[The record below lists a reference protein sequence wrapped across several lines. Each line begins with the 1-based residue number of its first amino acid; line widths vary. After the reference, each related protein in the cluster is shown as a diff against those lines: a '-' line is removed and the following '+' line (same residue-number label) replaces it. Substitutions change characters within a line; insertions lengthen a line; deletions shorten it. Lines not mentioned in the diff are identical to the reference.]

1 MKKYFGLIHYL
12 GNYKRL
18 IFLYLFF
25 ILLSVIFSVVSIA
38 MLYPFLE
45 IIFNS
50 SASLANKPVSGFSSS
65 ALISQLQGI
74 LSQIIVQK
82 GKMFALAMVC
92 LFIIITILI
101 KNFALYMSLRVSV
114 PLRNGLVLDLKKRLY
129 SKILTLPIGY
139 FSEKRKGD
147 LISRMTN
154 DLTELETAVMN
165 TLEGIWR
172 EPVTILIIL
181 GTLFYLSYQ
190 LSLML
195 LVLLPL
201 AGAVI
206 GRISKNLRK
215 QSNEAAEIYSESL
228 SLLEETL
235 SGMRVIKAFT
245 AEGMMQD
252 KFYEVNT
259 KLNDVKNKMSFK
271 RDLASPLSEL
281 MGIIVLCIILWIGG
295 SMILSN
301 QHFSLNGSA
310 FIMYIA
316 IFSQII
322 NPAKSVSSAYY
333 NMQKGTAAVKRIEEI
348 LHAENAVT
356 DSHNA
361 LSINGFEEEI
371 VFKNVCFAY
380 HDAVILDNVDLVIK
394 KGQTLAIVGSSGS
407 GKSTLADLV
416 PRFHDVTSGELL
428 IDGKNIK
435 LFSLESLRKQVGIVT
450 QEPILFNDTIANN
463 IRLGSPEST
472 MEEVEKAA
480 SIANALHFINKK
492 ENGFDYVIGDRGV
505 KLSGGEKQ
513 RLTIARAILK
523 NPPVLIL
530 DEATSSLD
538 TESERL
544 VQDAIY
550 KMMKNRTS
558 IVIAH
563 RLSTIRNADEIIV
576 LEKGKIAERG
586 NHESLLALNGI
597 YKRLIEMQEVK

>member
-245 AEGMMQD
+245 AEGMMQ
-252 KFYEVNT
+252 E
-259 KLNDVKNKMSFK
+259 
-271 RDLASPLSEL
+271 
-281 MGIIVLCIILWIGG
+281 
-295 SMILSN
+295 
-301 QHFSLNGSA
+301 
-310 FIMYIA
+310 
-316 IFSQII
+316 
-322 NPAKSVSSAYY
+322 
-333 NMQKGTAAVKRIEEI
+333 
-348 LHAENAVT
+348 
-356 DSHNA
+356 
-361 LSINGFEEEI
+361 
-371 VFKNVCFAY
+371 
-380 HDAVILDNVDLVIK
+380 
-394 KGQTLAIVGSSGS
+394 
-407 GKSTLADLV
+407 
-416 PRFHDVTSGELL
+416 
-428 IDGKNIK
+428 
-435 LFSLESLRKQVGIVT
+435 
-450 QEPILFNDTIANN
+450 
-463 IRLGSPEST
+463 
-472 MEEVEKAA
+472 
-480 SIANALHFINKK
+480 
-492 ENGFDYVIGDRGV
+492 
-505 KLSGGEKQ
+505 
-513 RLTIARAILK
+513 
-523 NPPVLIL
+523 
-530 DEATSSLD
+530 
-538 TESERL
+538 
-544 VQDAIY
+544 
-550 KMMKNRTS
+550 
-558 IVIAH
+558 
-563 RLSTIRNADEIIV
+563 
-576 LEKGKIAERG
+576 
-586 NHESLLALNGI
+586 
-597 YKRLIEMQEVK
+597 